1 MKRESGCERLLEIDL
16 GHAEGREPSGE
27 ELAFCEEHLATC
39 PDCRAEREVLS
50 ALDGPDNTSPMTQ
63 FDDVARRRF
72 VDDLLAKAD
81 ASDRTAI
88 SPRPS
93 RARIAVVAVVAAV
106 AAAAA
111 VAIVLWARP
120 DTHAPAPG
128 AETAPSLSPARV
140 LLASG
145 QVTASGTNAT
155 VGDVVAPGTQLATG
169 SGELWIGLPTDFT
182 VALGPET
189 RAVVRRLDRDALI
202 LGLESG
208 RLLISAVPGRK
219 GPRLS
224 VSTRAGTVTVKG
236 TVLTIEDRPDAVE
249 VLVARGS
256 VEIEDGAAAKGRRLG
271 PSEAIALGGKAARP
285 TQPEEDADLL
295 KSAAAFDL
303 LDPGVS
309 ALVDLRSVPSGAA
322 AVIDGA
328 SLGRT
333 PLVAAVRA
341 GHRRLEISLD
351 GRLPV
356 SELVDVSPGTTLARI
371 IELQP
376 AMATF
381 EDAASTDSTGSGT
394 AGKTIR
400 PSAGSTKSVSATD
413 LLHKAQ
419 ERRAE
424 RDFKGAAAA
433 YKELLSRYPESDEA
447 RSAVVSLG
455 QIELDRLGEPAAAL
469 RHFNAYLDAKSA
481 GPLGMEALYGRA
493 RALKTMGRVVE
504 ERASLELFLKRY
516 PDAIQ
521 TGDARR
527 RLEQIAASEKV
538 SPGEK

>member
-1 MKRESGCERLLEIDL
+1 MKRESGCERLMEIDL
-16 GHAEGREPSGE
+16 GRAEGREPTGA

-39 PDCRAEREVLS
+39 PSCRAERE
-50 ALDGPDNTSPMTQ
+50 ALTALTGPGNTGPMTPL
-63 FDDVARRRF
+63 DDVARRRF

-81 ASDRTAI
+81 GSDRIAA
-88 SPRPS
+88 SQRPL
-93 RARIAVVAVVAAV
+93 RARFAVVAAVVAV

-120 DTHAPAPG
+120 ETPAPSPG
-128 AETAPSLSPARV
+128 TVAVSPLSPARV

-145 QVTASGTNAT
+145 QVTASGAKAI

-189 RAVVRRLDRDALI
+189 RAVVRHLDRDALV

-236 TVLTIEDRPDAVE
+236 TVLTVEDRPDAVE

-256 VEIEDGAAAKGRRLG
+256 VEIEDGAAATGRRLG
-271 PSEAIALGGKAARP
+271 PSEAIALGDKTARP
-285 TQPEEDADLL
+285 TRPEEDATLL

-309 ALVDLRSVPSGAA
+309 ALVDLRSVPSGAM

-328 SLGRT
+328 ALGRT

-376 AMATF
+376 AMATL
-381 EDAASTDSTGSGT
+381 ENAASTDSSGT

-400 PSAGSTKSVSATD
+400 PSAGSTKSASATD

-493 RALKTMGRVVE
+493 RALKTLGRTGE
-504 ERASLELFLKRY
+504 EHAALELFLKRY
-516 PDAIQ
+516 PEAIQ
-521 TGDARR
+521 AGDARR
-527 RLEQIAASEKV
+527 RLEQIK
-538 SPGEK
+538 

>member
-1 MKRESGCERLLEIDL
+1 
-16 GHAEGREPSGE
+16 
-27 ELAFCEEHLATC
+27 
-39 PDCRAEREVLS
+39 
-50 ALDGPDNTSPMTQ
+50 
-63 FDDVARRRF
+63 
-72 VDDLLAKAD
+72 
-81 ASDRTAI
+81 
-88 SPRPS
+88 
-93 RARIAVVAVVAAV
+93 
-106 AAAAA
+106 
-111 VAIVLWARP
+111 
-120 DTHAPAPG
+120 
-128 AETAPSLSPARV
+128 
-140 LLASG
+140 
-145 QVTASGTNAT
+145 VTASGTDAT
-155 VGDVVAPGTQLATG
+155 VGDVVVSGTQLATG

-189 RAVVRRLDRDALI
+189 RAVVRRLDQDALV
-202 LGLESG
+202 LALEGG

-256 VEIEDGAAAKGRRLG
+256 VEIDHGATAKGRRLG
-271 PSEAIALGGKAARP
+271 PSEAIVFGDKVARP
-285 TQPEEDADLL
+285 TRPEEDADLL
-295 KSAAAFDL
+295 TSAAAFDL
-303 LDPGVS
+303 LDPGVN

-328 SLGRT
+328 ALGRT

-341 GHRRLEISLD
+341 GHRRLEINLD

-356 SELVDVSPGTTLARI
+356 TELVDVSPGATLTRDF
-371 IELQP
+371 ELLS
-376 AMATF
+376 AATAL
-381 EDAASTDSTGSGT
+381 EDAGSTDSAGSGT

-400 PSAGSTKSVSATD
+400 PSAGSTKSASATD

-419 ERRAE
+419 ERRSK
-424 RDFKGAAAA
+424 RDYEGAAAA
-433 YKELLSRYPESDEA
+433 YKELLLAYPASDEA

-493 RALKTMGRVVE
+493 RALKTLSRIDE
-504 ERASLELFLKRY
+504 ERASLELFLERY

-521 TGDARR
+521 AGDARR
-527 RLEQIAASEKV
+527 RLEQIK
-538 SPGEK
+538 